1 MDPPT
6 AKAILEK
13 AGRLVPMTFKLLTK
27 AVSTGKAVEEGFIA
41 CWAGLADMPHG
52 FFEQARCV
60 LWPLA
65 PTNEPFLHTTKSGSV
80 FFTNAVPGDGLRT
93 LSVQRKHRP

>member
-13 AGRLVPMTFKLLTK
+13 AGRLVPMDYTLLAR
-27 AVSTGKAVEEGFIA
+27 AVGTGKTVEQGFIA
-41 CWAGLADMPHG
+41 FWAGLADMPHV

-65 PTNEPFLHTTKSGSV
+65 STSDPFLHTTRSRSGSM
-80 FFTNAVPGDGLRT
+80 FFTTAVPGHGPRT
-93 LSVQRKHRP
+93 L

>member
-1 MDPPT
+1 MAMDPPT

-13 AGRLVPMTFKLLTK
+13 AGRLVPMTFNLLTK

-41 CWAGLADMPHG
+41 CCAGLADMPHG

-65 PTNEPFLHTTKSGSV
+65 PTNDPFLHTTKSGSV

-93 LSVQRKHRP
+93 L